1 MVRARQA
8 AVAQPQH
15 AAAPRAG
22 AAGGHSARAGH
33 RSGIPSLGHDLAAV
47 PVSSSGQGSHGVI
60 QLNGSKERA
69 ARRVAAI
76 MGHLGLAPPP
86 VGGGVQAPPP
96 LAVPATPRAVVASAT
111 PTPAVSTPAIS
122 GPQSSSAATP
132 VVPAPSPAPPV
143 VVSSPQASAAA
154 STVPVPTPVPLGA
167 SPPSSVVSSAS
178 SAQAVPLP
186 APIGGSPSSSAAA
199 AAAALAP
206 PVVAAPP
213 PNPYL
218 GAIVDREPGSPKR
231 PVQGPL
237 SLNAHRLLIS
247 RNLNIRSSNLNTFEA
262 AARRLAQEREADE
275 ALQEE
280 SRARLQDPASSVSR
294 LHLQIRTALAQR
306 AGKQLHEI
314 PDDVVQSIH
323 AVRGLAPKGERGVV
337 ADRRDPT
344 GAETHPTGVGAFSER
359 DPGHLVLATGG
370 LSSQSGTSGSAA
382 DAVRGLAA
390 LLGKGAVTGQEESV
404 TRLAHLYMRD
414 PRFYGGI
421 SGSIAGIKQGRGLP
435 APSAAD
441 EAALP
446 ASHTHSLGEIAQGV
460 HLQTGFTTGAID
472 PAKVSFG
479 HYVAGAMTGARLLA
493 VARQR
498 RRAAALAA
506 RPAALPIRAAL

>member
-15 AAAPRAG
+15 AAAPRSG
-22 AAGGHSARAGH
+22 AAGGHPARAGH
-33 RSGIPSLGHDLAAV
+33 RPGIPGLGHDLAAV
-47 PVSSSGQGSHGVI
+47 PVSPAGNGTHGGGAQALVSARPAAVPGPVI
-60 QLNGSKERA
+60 QLNGS
-69 ARRVAAI
+69 
-76 MGHLGLAPPP
+76 
-86 VGGGVQAPPP
+86 
-96 LAVPATPRAVVASAT
+96 
-111 PTPAVSTPAIS
+111 
-122 GPQSSSAATP
+122 
-132 VVPAPSPAPPV
+132 
-143 VVSSPQASAAA
+143 
-154 STVPVPTPVPLGA
+154 
-167 SPPSSVVSSAS
+167 
-178 SAQAVPLP
+178 
-186 APIGGSPSSSAAA
+186 
-199 AAAALAP
+199 
-206 PVVAAPP
+206 
-213 PNPYL
+213 NPYL
-218 GAIVDREPGSPKR
+218 GAIVDREPGRGR

-237 SLNAHRLLIS
+237 SLTAHRLLIS
-247 RNLNIRSSNLNTFEA
+247 RNLNVRSSNLNTFEA
-262 AARRLAQEREADE
+262 AARRLTQEREADE

-306 AGKQLHEI
+306 TGKPLHQI

-344 GAETHPTGVGAFSER
+344 GADTHPTGVGAFSER
-359 DPGHLVLATGG
+359 DPGHQVLATGG

-390 LLGKGAVTGQEESV
+390 LLGKGAVAGQEESV

-414 PRFYGGI
+414 PRFYGAI
-421 SGSIAGIKQGRGLP
+421 SGSIAGVKQDRGLP

-460 HLQTGFTTGAID
+460 HLQTGFTTGTID
-472 PAKVSFG
+472 PARVSFG